1 MTNKKFKLAA
11 MSLATAVAVSTV
23 GPSASAVTYYLG
35 DGSVTVGQDENHGA
49 FSYQVKEGES
59 ADGSNSKH
67 TYVNEDT
74 ADKGVIYVK
83 DGNAPEVVPP
93 TTDNSENSNNGTE
106 ETTPTDNATQST
118 DSSADNTE
126 NSSTSETTTGNTI
139 TVMEDVQKTA
149 KTDGTEGYD
158 VKIVVDGVNVD
169 TSNTSTQT
177 DTPAEVSAD
186 TKEDKTIIKVGEGA
200 DVDLTVKGSNLT
212 TGGNG
217 IDIGVN
223 LKDDDENK
231 ETNVDLTLDHTKI
244 NLTENATAGIN
255 ARDNSDVDI
264 TLKGDNTIDGSEAID
279 KVTEGGGHDIS
290 KDNVNIEGIRVGGEG
305 ASDSSDASEGA
316 NTKLT
321 ISGGVEKTETAETDT
336 EETESSAGGSLTIS
350 DTTGGLVMA
359 DGSDVG
365 ITDGADVTIKDT
377 KTSGA
382 GQAGRA
388 VTQHGDLTISGG
400 SSLTIDGVEDNNAP
414 HTGIGIASWDE
425 ITVEGGST
433 LDISGATT
441 GIYGHQGSAASLT
454 VEDSALNIA
463 GSSFGIDYEGAG
475 KDKEGNALKSAGDI
489 TFDNAEVDINIT
501 PETPNAAGYGI
512 AAHGD
517 SNITFKNGTE
527 AEIKVTSENPDA
539 GTWGIYNERGGTGNL
554 TVNDST
560 VDIDANRG
568 IYAGFQ
574 KVEIA
579 NNSVVTSKNTH
590 QAMYALGG
598 SDGKGLKL
606 HVTGNSRYHLT
617 GGTRGNWGI
626 QATSAR
632 GHEILV
638 DDNGQLISDMENSY
652 TAVGLGKNAK
662 LVVDNGTVLVR
673 GKYDKAGLFA
683 YGDNSTI
690 HIKNNSHVE
699 ATTITLNPS
708 IKKIPTVGQKLIVTG
723 GTLTY
728 DYKADNTLWPVNDQ
742 GDKLTNFLLTK
753 DDTHANFDALS
764 YKGQTYTYLSDLNK
778 ETGKQY
784 LSVWVPAAALNY
796 MLDVDG
802 SHDPEIIGKALEEL
816 KRAGYNFDTAYQ
828 TAENGDQVVILRD
841 MVVNGKS
848 LNFTKTTDA
857 EGNTKLI
864 WGNYE
869 KQTEGAPSAY
879 DMVYGTEYEYEGKTY
894 TIVWGYESQ
903 NNPNTTAAAGVLDAF
918 GPDSNVKVTGE
929 TIDGT
934 DSAQYTVTIYGALR
948 EVTDPVIPT
957 NPKPETPEDSDPTPP
972 APTTP
977 TTPAVQDA
985 RPTTP
990 AVEQAVAKT
999 TPAPE
1004 TPVNPPVQDAR
1015 PESGKLIQ
1023 TGTTNWMADVLV
1035 RAGGVLLAA
1044 GYLLER
1050 KRKSMFHKAQH

>member
-11 MSLATAVAVSTV
+11 MSLATAVAVSAV

-35 DGSVTVGQDENHGA
+35 DGSVTVDKDVDRGA
-49 FSYQVKEGES
+49 YSYQGE
-59 ADGSNSKH
+59 DGSEEH
-67 TYVNEDT
+67 RTYVNEDKAET
-74 ADKGVIYVK
+74 GDGTIYVK

-93 TTDNSENSNNGTE
+93 STNNSDNGTE
-106 ETTPTDNATQST
+106 ETTPTDTTT
-118 DSSADNTE
+118 DSSGNNAE
-126 NSSTSETTTGNTI
+126 NSSTSETTTENTI
-139 TVMEDVQKTA
+139 TVMEDVKKTD
-149 KTDGTEGYD
+149 KTDGTEVND

-169 TSNTSTQT
+169 TSETGKST
-177 DTPAEVSAD
+177 V
-186 TKEDKTIIKVGEGA
+186 TIGEGA
-200 DVDLTVKGSNLT
+200 DVDLTVKDSNLT
-212 TGGNG
+212 TGGHG

-223 LKDDDENK
+223 LDDKDDNK
-231 ETNVDLTLDHTKI
+231 GANVDLTLDNTQI
-244 NLTENATAGIN
+244 NLTQNGKAGIN
-255 ARDNSDVDI
+255 VQDNSNVDL
-264 TLKGDNTIDGSEAID
+264 TLKGENAIDGSKAIENE
-279 KVTEGGGHDIS
+279 KEGILT
-290 KDNVNIEGIRVGGEG
+290 KNVNVEGIRVGDGG
-305 ASDSSDASEGA
+305 ASDGSGTSAGA
-316 NTKLT
+316 ETNLT

-359 DGSDVG
+359 DGSDVE
-365 ITDGADVTIKDT
+365 ITDGANVTIEET
-377 KTSGA
+377 KTSGST
-382 GQAGRA
+382 QAGRG

-400 SSLTIDGVEDNNAP
+400 SSLTIDSVEDNAKQAS
-414 HTGIGIASWDE
+414 HTGIGIASWDD
-425 ITVEGGST
+425 ITVEDGST
-433 LDISGATT
+433 LEISDATT
-441 GIYGHQGSAASLT
+441 GIYGHQGSDASLT

-475 KDKEGNALKSAGDI
+475 KDKEGNVLKSAGDI

-606 HVTGNSRYHLT
+606 RVTGNSRYHLT

-728 DYKADNTLWPVNDQ
+728 DYSADNTLWPVNEQ

-753 DDTHANFDALS
+753 DDAHANFDALS

-802 SHDPEIIGKALEEL
+802 SHDPEIIGKVLEEL
-816 KRAGYNFDTAYQ
+816 KQAGYKFDTAYQ

-869 KQTEGAPSAY
+869 KQAEGAPSAY

-929 TIDGT
+929 NIDGT

-957 NPKPETPEDSDPTPP
+957 NPKPETPEDSDPTPPAP

-1050 KRKSMFHKAQH
+1050 KRKGIFHKAQH

>member
-11 MSLATAVAVSTV
+11 MSLATAVAVSAV
-23 GPSASAVTYYLG
+23 GPSASAVTYQLENG
-35 DGSVTVGQDENHGA
+35 DVTVAENEKGA
-49 FSYQVKEGES
+49 FSYQNTANGKTGDV
-59 ADGSNSKH
+59 
-67 TYVNEDT
+67 YVDEDT
-74 ADKGVIYVK
+74 QDNGQIIITQAEGTKTDNTVTVEEDVTNDKGK
-83 DGNAPEVVPP
+83 R
-93 TTDNSENSNNGTE
+93 
-106 ETTPTDNATQST
+106 
-118 DSSADNTE
+118 
-126 NSSTSETTTGNTI
+126 
-139 TVMEDVQKTA
+139 DV
-149 KTDGTEGYD
+149 D
-158 VKIVVDGVNVD
+158 IILDGVNVD
-169 TSNTSTQT
+169 TSDTSTQT
-177 DTPAEVSAD
+177 DTLTEAAPD
-186 TKEDKTIIKVGEGA
+186 TGNTGDKTIIKVGEGA
-200 DVDLTVKGSNLT
+200 DVDLTVKDSNLT

-223 LKDDDENK
+223 LEGEDENIGA
-231 ETNVDLTLDHTKI
+231 NVDLTLDNTQI
-244 NLTENATAGIN
+244 NLTQNGKAGIN
-255 ARDNSDVDI
+255 VQDNSNVDL
-264 TLKGDNTIDGSEAID
+264 TLKGENAIDGSKAIENE
-279 KVTEGGGHDIS
+279 KEGILT
-290 KDNVNIEGIRVGGEG
+290 KNVNVEGIRVGDGG
-305 ASDSSDASEGA
+305 ASDGSGTSKDAKT
-316 NTKLT
+316 NLT
-321 ISGGVEKTETAETDT
+321 ISGGVEKTETEGADT
-336 EETESSAGGSLTIS
+336 EETESPAGGSLTINE
-350 DTTGGLVMA
+350 TTGGLVMA
-359 DGSDVG
+359 DGSDVE
-365 ITDGADVTIKDT
+365 ITDGANVTIEET
-377 KTSGA
+377 KTSGST
-382 GQAGRA
+382 QAGRG

-400 SSLTIDGVEDNNAP
+400 SSLTIDGVEDNAKQAS
-414 HTGIGIASWDE
+414 HTGIGIASWDD
-425 ITVEGGST
+425 ITVEDGST
-433 LDISGATT
+433 LEISDATT
-441 GIYGHQGSAASLT
+441 GIYGHQGSDASLT

-475 KDKEGNALKSAGDI
+475 KDKEGNVLKSAGDI

-606 HVTGNSRYHLT
+606 RVTGNSRYHLT

-690 HIKNNSHVE
+690 RIKNNSHVE

-728 DYKADNTLWPVNDQ
+728 DYNADNTLWPVNEQ

-764 YKGQTYTYLSDLNK
+764 YNGQTYTYLSDLNK

-816 KRAGYNFDTAYQ
+816 KQAGYNFDTAYQ

-869 KQTEGAPSAY
+869 KQAEGAPSAY

-929 TIDGT
+929 NIDGT

-957 NPKPETPEDSDPTPP
+957 NPEPETPEDSDPTPP

-1050 KRKSMFHKAQH
+1050 KRKGMFHKAQH

>member
-11 MSLATAVAVSTV
+11 MSLATAVAVSAV
-23 GPSASAVTYYLG
+23 GPSASAVTYQLEKG
-35 DGSVTVGQDENHGA
+35 DVTVGQDGTGA
-49 FSYQVKEGES
+49 YSYQNQT
-59 ADGSNSKH
+59 DGK
-67 TYVNEDT
+67 
-74 ADKGVIYVK
+74 
-83 DGNAPEVVPP
+83 
-93 TTDNSENSNNGTE
+93 TDNVYVDQDTQNNGQIIITQAE
-106 ETTPTDNATQST
+106 GTKTDN
-118 DSSADNTE
+118 
-126 NSSTSETTTGNTI
+126 
-139 TVMEDVQKTA
+139 TVTVEEDVTNEKG
-149 KTDGTEGYD
+149 KRD
-158 VKIVVDGVNVD
+158 VDIILDGVNVD
-169 TSNTSTQT
+169 TSTQT
-177 DTPAEVSAD
+177 EALPDTGS
-186 TKEDKTIIKVGEGA
+186 TGDKTIIKVGEGA
-200 DVDLTVKGSNLT
+200 DVDLTVKDSNLT
-212 TGGNG
+212 TGGHG

-223 LKDDDENK
+223 LEDKDENK
-231 ETNVDLTLDHTKI
+231 GADVDLTLDNTKVNLTQNGKVGINVQDNSNVDLTLKG
-244 NLTENATAGIN
+244 ENA
-255 ARDNSDVDI
+255 
-264 TLKGDNTIDGSEAID
+264 IDGSKAIENED
-279 KVTEGGGHDIS
+279 LK
-290 KDNVNIEGIRVGGEG
+290 KNVNVEGIRVGGEG
-305 ASDSSDASEGA
+305 ASDSSDANEDA
-316 NTKLT
+316 KTNLT

-336 EETESSAGGSLTIS
+336 EETESPAGGSLTIS

-359 DGSDVG
+359 DGSDVE
-365 ITDGADVTIKDT
+365 ITDGANVTIEET
-377 KTSGA
+377 KTSGST
-382 GQAGRA
+382 QAGRG

-400 SSLTIDGVEDNNAP
+400 SSLTIDGVEDNAKQAS
-414 HTGIGIASWDE
+414 HTGIGIASWDD
-425 ITVEGGST
+425 ITVEDGST
-433 LDISGATT
+433 LEISDATT
-441 GIYGHQGSAASLT
+441 GIYGHQGSDASLT

-475 KDKEGNALKSAGDI
+475 KDKEGNVLKSAGDI

-606 HVTGNSRYHLT
+606 RVTGNSRYHLT

-683 YGDNSTI
+683 YGNNSTI

-728 DYKADNTLWPVNDQ
+728 DYKADNTLWPVNEQ

-764 YKGQTYTYLSDLNK
+764 YNGQTYTYLSDLNK

-816 KRAGYNFDTAYQ
+816 KQAGYNFDTAYQ

-869 KQTEGAPSAY
+869 KQAEGAPSAY

-929 TIDGT
+929 NIDGT
-934 DSAQYTVTIYGALR
+934 DSARYTVTIYGALR

-957 NPKPETPEDSDPTPP
+957 NPKPETPEGSDPTPP
-972 APTTP
+972 APTAP

-1050 KRKSMFHKAQH
+1050 KRKGMFHKAQH

>member
-11 MSLATAVAVSTV
+11 MSLATAVAVSAV

-35 DGSVTVGQDENHGA
+35 DGSVTVDKDDTRGA
-49 FSYQVKEGES
+49 YSYQGE
-59 ADGSNSKH
+59 DGSEEH
-67 TYVNEDT
+67 RTYVNEDE
-74 ADKGVIYVK
+74 ADHGTIYVK
-83 DGNAPEVVPP
+83 GGNAPTGDVTPP
-93 TTDNSENSNNGTE
+93 TDNSGNGTE
-106 ETTPTDNATQST
+106 ETTTGNTITVKEDVKEGTTSTDHTT

-126 NSSTSETTTGNTI
+126 NNTPTETAPGNTI
-139 TVMEDVQKTA
+139 TVKEDVKDAT
-149 KTDGTEGYD
+149 
-158 VKIVVDGVNVD
+158 IVVDGVNVD
-169 TSNTSTQT
+169 TSDTSTPT
-177 DTPAEVSAD
+177 DTPAEVSAN

-200 DVDLTVKGSNLT
+200 DVDLTVKDSNLT

-217 IDIGVN
+217 IDIGVDLDGEDKN
-223 LKDDDENK
+223 EDKNK
-231 ETNVDLTLDHTKI
+231 ETNVDLTLDNTKI
-244 NLTENATAGIN
+244 NLTQNGKVGIN
-255 ARDNSDVDI
+255 VQDNSNVDL
-264 TLKGDNTIDGSEAID
+264 TLKGENVIDGSEAI
-279 KVTEGGGHDIS
+279 KNEKENILT
-290 KDNVNIEGIRVGGEG
+290 KNVNVEGIRVGDGG
-305 ASDSSDASEGA
+305 ASDGSGTSAGA
-316 NTKLT
+316 ETNLT
-321 ISGGVEKTETAETDT
+321 ISGGVEKTETEDADT
-336 EETESSAGGSLTIS
+336 EETESPAGGSLTINE
-350 DTTGGLVMA
+350 TTGGLVMA
-359 DGSDVG
+359 DGSDVE

-382 GQAGRA
+382 TQAGRA
-388 VTQHGDLTISGG
+388 VTQHGDLTISDG
-400 SSLTIDGVEDNNAP
+400 SSLTIDGVEDNAKQAP
-414 HTGIGIASWDE
+414 HTGIGIASWDD
-425 ITVEGGST
+425 ITVEDGST
-433 LDISGATT
+433 LEISDATT
-441 GIYGHQGSAASLT
+441 GIYGHQGSDASLT

-475 KDKEGNALKSAGDI
+475 KDKEGNVLKSAGDI

-606 HVTGNSRYHLT
+606 RVTGNSRYHLT

-708 IKKIPTVGQKLIVTG
+708 IKKIPTVGQNLIVTG

-728 DYKADNTLWPVNDQ
+728 DYSADNTLWPVNEQ

-869 KQTEGAPSAY
+869 KQAEGAPSAY

-929 TIDGT
+929 NIDGT
-934 DSAQYTVTIYGALR
+934 DSTQYTVTIYGALR

-1050 KRKSMFHKAQH
+1050 KRKGMFHKAQH

>member
-11 MSLATAVAVSTV
+11 MSLATAVAVSAV

-35 DGSVTVGQDENHGA
+35 NGSVTVDQDKDGNGA
-49 FSYQVKEGES
+49 FSYQGT
-59 ADGSNSKH
+59 DNGDNR
-67 TYVNEDT
+67 TYVNSDPY
-74 ADKGVIYVK
+74 DK
-83 DGNAPEVVPP
+83 DGTIHIEGGNGPS
-93 TTDNSENSNNGTE
+93 TDNSNNGTE
-106 ETTPTDNATQST
+106 ETTPPDNATQST
-118 DSSADNTE
+118 DAAANNVE
-126 NSSTSETTTGNTI
+126 NSTTTETATGNTI

-149 KTDGTEGYD
+149 KADGTEGND
-158 VKIVVDGVNVD
+158 VKIVVEGVNVD
-169 TSNTSTQT
+169 TSDTSTQT
-177 DTPAEVSAD
+177 EVPADAD
-186 TKEDKTIIKVGEGA
+186 TKENKTIIKVGEGA
-200 DVDLTVKGSNLT
+200 DVDLTVKDSNLT
-212 TGGNG
+212 TGGHG

-223 LKDDDENK
+223 LDDKDDNK
-231 ETNVDLTLDHTKI
+231 GAKVDLTLDNTQI
-244 NLTENATAGIN
+244 NLTQNGKAGIN
-255 ARDNSDVDI
+255 VQDNSNVNL
-264 TLKGDNTIDGSEAID
+264 TLKGDDNLIDGSEAI
-279 KVTEGGGHDIS
+279 KNVTKDGEKDIS
-290 KDNVNIEGIRVGGEG
+290 EDSVNVEGIRVGDGG
-305 ASDSSDASEGA
+305 ASDGSGTSEGA

-321 ISGGVEKTETAETDT
+321 ISGGVEKTETAEADT
-336 EETESSAGGSLTIS
+336 EETESPAGGSLTIS

-359 DGSDVG
+359 DGSHVT
-365 ITDGADVTIKDT
+365 ITDGADVTIEDT

-382 GQAGRA
+382 TQAGRA

-400 SSLTIDGVEDNNAP
+400 SSLTIDGVEDNAKQAP
-414 HTGIGIASWDE
+414 HTGIGIASWDD
-425 ITVEGGST
+425 ITVEDGST
-433 LDISGATT
+433 LDISNTET
-441 GIYGHQGSAASLT
+441 GIYGHQGSDASLT
-454 VEDSALNIA
+454 VKDSALNISDV
-463 GSSFGIDYEGAG
+463 GRGIDYEG
-475 KDKEGNALKSAGDI
+475 KDVDKGIESAGDI
-489 TFDNAEVDINIT
+489 SFKDSSVTISADGAGAIITGDNGNSSLTFD
-501 PETPNAAGYGI
+501 
-512 AAHGD
+512 H
-517 SNITFKNGTE
+517 TE
-527 AEIKVTSENPDA
+527 ANLQAPKGKAIYAGDKVGSD
-539 GTWGIYNERGGTGNL
+539 GNL
-554 TVNDST
+554 TITNGSTLNINADRGIWAGYKEVTIDNST
-560 VDIDANRG
+560 VNSTTVAQG
-568 IYAGFQ
+568 FYALG
-574 KVEIA
+574 
-579 NNSVVTSKNTH
+579 SKNTENKH
-590 QAMYALGG
+590 GV
-598 SDGKGLKL
+598 KL
-606 HVTGNSRYHLT
+606 HITN
-617 GGTRGNWGI
+617 GGKYNLYGGGDQNWAVDADTSRGNRIIVDGNG
-626 QATSAR
+626 TL
-632 GHEILV
+632 LV
-638 DDNGQLISDMENSY
+638 DQNDSNAGI
-652 TAVGLGKNAK
+652 VVGKNGEL
-662 LVVDNGTVLVR
+662 LVENGTVLVKGNYVDSQV
-673 GKYDKAGLFA
+673 GKILYKGTGILA
-683 YGDNSTI
+683 YGSNSSILIKDNA
-690 HIKNNSHVE
+690 HVE
-699 ATTITLNPS
+699 STSVTRFPLASN
-708 IKKIPTVGQKLIVTG
+708 QNLIVTG

-728 DYKADNTLWPVNDQ
+728 DYSADNTLWPVNEQ

-753 DDTHANFDALS
+753 DDAHANFDALS

-816 KRAGYNFDTAYQ
+816 KQAGYNFDTAYQ

-869 KQTEGAPSAY
+869 KQAEGAPRAY

-929 TIDGT
+929 NIDGT
-934 DSAQYTVTIYGALR
+934 DSARYTVTIYGALR

-1023 TGTTNWMADVLV
+1023 TGTTNWVADVLV

-1050 KRKSMFHKAQH
+1050 KRKSMFYKAQH

>member
-11 MSLATAVAVSTV
+11 MSLATAVAVSAV

-35 DGSVTVGQDENHGA
+35 NGSVTVDQDGNGA
-49 FSYQVKEGES
+49 FSYQEGNE
-59 ADGSNSKH
+59 KR
-67 TYVNEDT
+67 TYVNEEKEQTGDGT
-74 ADKGVIYVK
+74 IYVK
-83 DGNAPEVVPP
+83 DGNGPTEEVPS
-93 TTDNSENSNNGTE
+93 TTDNSENSDNGTE
-106 ETTPTDNATQST
+106 EATPTDNDTQST

-126 NSSTSETTTGNTI
+126 NSSTSETTTTNTI
-139 TVMEDVQKTA
+139 TVKEDVKDAT
-149 KTDGTEGYD
+149 
-158 VKIVVDGVNVD
+158 IVVDGVNVD
-169 TSNTSTQT
+169 TTSTPTEVAT
-177 DTPAEVSAD
+177 DTGN
-186 TKEDKTIIKVGEGA
+186 TEDKKTIIKVGEGA
-200 DVDLTVKGSNLT
+200 DVDLTVKNSNLT

-223 LKDDDENK
+223 LKDKDDNK

-264 TLKGDNTIDGSEAID
+264 TLKGNNTIDGSAAIKNEED
-279 KVTEGGGHDIS
+279 GILTN
-290 KDNVNIEGIRVGGEG
+290 NVNVEGIRVGGEG

-336 EETESSAGGSLTIS
+336 EETESPAGGSLTIS

-359 DGSDVG
+359 DGSDVE
-365 ITDGADVTIKDT
+365 ITDGADVTIEKT
-377 KTSGA
+377 ETSGST
-382 GQAGRA
+382 QAGRG

-400 SSLTIDGVEDNNAP
+400 SSLTIDGVEDNAKQAS

-425 ITVEGGST
+425 IKVEEESA
-433 LDISGATT
+433 LNISGATT
-441 GIYGHQGSAASLT
+441 GIYGHQGSDASLT
-454 VEDSALNIA
+454 VEDSTLNIA

-475 KDKEGNALKSAGDI
+475 EDKEGNVLKSAGDI

-606 HVTGNSRYHLT
+606 RVTGNSRYHLT

-753 DDTHANFDALS
+753 DDAHANFDALS

-784 LSVWVPAAALNY
+784 LSVWVPAVALNY

-816 KRAGYNFDTAYQ
+816 KQAGYNFDIDYQ

-869 KQTEGAPSAY
+869 KQAEGAPSAY

-929 TIDGT
+929 NIDGT

-957 NPKPETPEDSDPTPP
+957 NPKPETPEGSDPTPP

-1050 KRKSMFHKAQH
+1050 KRKGMFHKAQH

>member
-23 GPSASAVTYYLG
+23 GPSASAVTYQLENG
-35 DGSVTVGQDENHGA
+35 DVTVAENEKGA
-49 FSYQVKEGES
+49 FSYQNTANGKTDDVYVDQDTKDNGQIIIKQAEG
-59 ADGSNSKH
+59 
-67 TYVNEDT
+67 T
-74 ADKGVIYVK
+74 
-83 DGNAPEVVPP
+83 
-93 TTDNSENSNNGTE
+93 TTDNTVTVEENVTNKNG
-106 ETTPTDNATQST
+106 DR
-118 DSSADNTE
+118 
-126 NSSTSETTTGNTI
+126 
-139 TVMEDVQKTA
+139 DV
-149 KTDGTEGYD
+149 D
-158 VKIVVDGVNVD
+158 IIIDGVNVD
-169 TSNTSTQT
+169 TSDTSTST
-177 DTPAEVSAD
+177 DTPTEVSAD
-186 TKEDKTIIKVGEGA
+186 NKEDKTIIKVGEGA
-200 DVDLTVKGSNLT
+200 DVDLTVKDSKLT

-223 LKDDDENK
+223 LKDDDDNK
-231 ETNVDLTLDHTKI
+231 ETNVDLTLDNTKI

-321 ISGGVEKTETAETDT
+321 ISGGVEKTGTAETDT
-336 EETESSAGGSLTIS
+336 EETESPAGGSLTIS

-359 DGSDVG
+359 DGSDVE
-365 ITDGADVTIKDT
+365 ITDGADVTIEET
-377 KTSGA
+377 KTSGST
-382 GQAGRA
+382 QAGRG
-388 VTQHGDLTISGG
+388 VTQHGDLTISGD
-400 SSLTIDGVEDNNAP
+400 SSLKIDGVEDNAKQAS
-414 HTGIGIASWDE
+414 HTGIGIASWDD
-425 ITVEGGST
+425 ITVEDGST
-433 LDISGATT
+433 LEISDATT
-441 GIYGHQGSAASLT
+441 GIYGHQGSDASLT

-475 KDKEGNALKSAGDI
+475 KDKEGNVLKSAGDI

-560 VDIDANRG
+560 VDIDTNRG

-606 HVTGNSRYHLT
+606 RVTGNSRYHLT

-728 DYKADNTLWPVNDQ
+728 DYSADNTLWPVNDQ

-869 KQTEGAPSAY
+869 KQAEGAPNAY

-929 TIDGT
+929 NIDGT
-934 DSAQYTVTIYGALR
+934 DSARYTVTIYGALR

-957 NPKPETPEDSDPTPP
+957 NPEPETPEDSDPTPP

>member
-11 MSLATAVAVSTV
+11 MSLATAVAVSAV

-35 DGSVTVGQDENHGA
+35 DGSVTVDKDDTRGA
-49 FSYQVKEGES
+49 YSYQGE
-59 ADGSNSKH
+59 DGSEEH
-67 TYVNEDT
+67 RTYVNEDE
-74 ADKGVIYVK
+74 ADHGVINVK
-83 DGNAPEVVPP
+83 GGNAPTEDVLPS
-93 TTDNSENSNNGTE
+93 TDNSDNGTE
-106 ETTPTDNATQST
+106 ETTPTDTTT
-118 DSSADNTE
+118 DSSGNNAE
-126 NSSTSETTTGNTI
+126 NSPTAETTTGNTI
-139 TVMEDVQKTA
+139 TVKEDVKDAT
-149 KTDGTEGYD
+149 
-158 VKIVVDGVNVD
+158 IVVEGVNVD
-169 TSNTSTQT
+169 TSTQT
-177 DTPAEVSAD
+177 EVPVDA
-186 TKEDKTIIKVGEGA
+186 KEDKTIIKVGEGA
-200 DVDLTVKGSNLT
+200 DVDLTVKDSNLT

-223 LKDDDENK
+223 LKDDDDNK
-231 ETNVDLTLDHTKI
+231 ETNVDLTLDNTKI

-359 DGSDVG
+359 DGSDVE
-365 ITDGADVTIKDT
+365 ITDGANVTIEET
-377 KTSGA
+377 KTSGST
-382 GQAGRA
+382 QAGRG

-400 SSLTIDGVEDNNAP
+400 SSLTIDGVEDNAKQAS
-414 HTGIGIASWDE
+414 HTGIGIASWDD
-425 ITVEGGST
+425 ITVEDGST
-433 LDISGATT
+433 LEISDATT
-441 GIYGHQGSAASLT
+441 GIYGHQGSDASLT
-454 VEDSALNIA
+454 VEDSTLNI
-463 GSSFGIDYEGAG
+463 SDVSRGIDYEG
-475 KDKEGNALKSAGDI
+475 KNVDEGIESAGDI
-489 TFDNAEVDINIT
+489 SFKDSSVTISAEGAGAIITGDNGNSSLTFD
-501 PETPNAAGYGI
+501 
-512 AAHGD
+512 H
-517 SNITFKNGTE
+517 TE
-527 AEIKVTSENPDA
+527 ANLNATKGKAIYAGDKVGSD
-539 GTWGIYNERGGTGNL
+539 GNL
-554 TVNDST
+554 TITNGSKLNIEADRGIWAGYKEVTIDNST
-560 VDIDANRG
+560 VNSKTVAQ
-568 IYAGFQ
+568 GF
-574 KVEIA
+574 
-579 NNSVVTSKNTH
+579 
-590 QAMYALGG
+590 YALGRKNTENKHG
-598 SDGKGLKL
+598 VTLHITNGGKYNLYGGGDQNWA
-606 HVTGNSRYHLT
+606 VDANSS
-617 GGTRGNWGI
+617 RGNRIIVDGNG
-626 QATSAR
+626 TL
-632 GHEILV
+632 LV
-638 DDNGQLISDMENSY
+638 DQNDSNAGI
-652 TAVGLGKNAK
+652 AVGKNGEL
-662 LVVDNGTVLVR
+662 LVENGTVLVK
-673 GKYDKAGLFA
+673 GNYVDSMVGDILCKGTGILA
-683 YGDNSTI
+683 YGSNSSILIKDNA
-690 HIKNNSHVE
+690 HVE
-699 ATTITLNPS
+699 STSVTRFPGRFN
-708 IKKIPTVGQKLIVTG
+708 QNLIVTG

-728 DYKADNTLWPVNDQ
+728 DYSADNTLWPENEQ

-753 DDTHANFDALS
+753 DDAHANFDALS

-796 MLDVDG
+796 MLDVEG
-802 SHDPEIIGKALEEL
+802 SHDPEIIGKVLEEL
-816 KRAGYNFDTAYQ
+816 KQAGYKFDTAYQ

-869 KQTEGAPSAY
+869 KQAEGAPNAY

-929 TIDGT
+929 NIDGT
-934 DSAQYTVTIYGALR
+934 DSARYTVTIYGALR

-957 NPKPETPEDSDPTPP
+957 NPKPETPEGSDPTPP
-972 APTTP
+972 APTAP

-1023 TGTTNWMADVLV
+1023 TGTTNWMADILV

>member
-35 DGSVTVGQDENHGA
+35 DGSVTVDKDDNGA

-59 ADGSNSKH
+59 ADGSNSTH

-74 ADKGVIYVK
+74 ADKGVIYVQ
-83 DGNAPEVVPP
+83 DGHKPTEVVPP
-93 TTDNSENSNNGTE
+93 TTDNSDNGTA

-118 DSSADNTE
+118 DAAANNTE
-126 NSSTSETTTGNTI
+126 NSSTSETTTTNTI
-139 TVMEDVQKTA
+139 TVKEDVKDAT
-149 KTDGTEGYD
+149 
-158 VKIVVDGVNVD
+158 IVVEGVNVD
-169 TSNTSTQT
+169 TSDTSTQT
-177 DTPAEVSAD
+177 APPAEVPAA

-200 DVDLTVKGSNLT
+200 DVDLTVKNSNLT

-223 LKDDDENK
+223 LKDGDDNK
-231 ETNVDLTLDHTKI
+231 KTNVDLTLDNTQI
-244 NLTENATAGIN
+244 NLTQNGKAGIN
-255 ARDNSDVDI
+255 VQDNSNVDL
-264 TLKGDNTIDGSEAID
+264 TLKGENAIDGSKAIENE
-279 KVTEGGGHDIS
+279 KEGILT
-290 KDNVNIEGIRVGGEG
+290 KNVNVEGIRVGDGG
-305 ASDSSDASEGA
+305 ASDGSGTSKDAKT
-316 NTKLT
+316 NLT
-321 ISGGVEKTETAETDT
+321 ISGGVEKTETEGADT
-336 EETESSAGGSLTIS
+336 EETESPAGGSLTINE
-350 DTTGGLVMA
+350 TTGGLVMA
-359 DGSDVG
+359 DGSDVE
-365 ITDGADVTIKDT
+365 ITDGADVTIEDT

-382 GQAGRA
+382 TQAGRA

-400 SSLTIDGVEDNNAP
+400 SSLTIDGVEDNAKQAP
-414 HTGIGIASWDE
+414 HTGIGIASWDD
-425 ITVEGGST
+425 ITVEDGST
-433 LDISGATT
+433 LDISDATT
-441 GIYGHQGSAASLT
+441 GIYGHQGSDASLT

-475 KDKEGNALKSAGDI
+475 KDKEGNVLKSAGDI

-606 HVTGNSRYHLT
+606 RVTGNSRYHLT

-708 IKKIPTVGQKLIVTG
+708 IKKIPTVGQNLIVTG

-728 DYKADNTLWPVNDQ
+728 DYSADNTLWPENDQ

-753 DDTHANFDALS
+753 DDAHANFDALS
-764 YKGQTYTYLSDLNK
+764 YNGQTYTYLSDLNK

-816 KRAGYNFDTAYQ
+816 KQAGYNFDTAYQ

-869 KQTEGAPSAY
+869 KQAEGAPSAY

-918 GPDSNVKVTGE
+918 GPESNVKVTGDN
-929 TIDGT
+929 IDGT
-934 DSAQYTVTIYGALR
+934 DSARYTVTIYGALR

-957 NPKPETPEDSDPTPP
+957 NPKPETPEGSDPTPP

-1050 KRKSMFHKAQH
+1050 KRKGMFHKAQH

>member
-11 MSLATAVAVSTV
+11 MSLATAVAVSAV

-35 DGSVTVGQDENHGA
+35 DGSVTVDKDEKRGA
-49 FSYQVKEGES
+49 YSYQGE
-59 ADGSNSKH
+59 DGSEKH
-67 TYVNEDT
+67 RTYVNEDKAET
-74 ADKGVIYVK
+74 GDGTIYVM
-83 DGNAPEVVPP
+83 DGKAPTEVPP
-93 TTDNSENSNNGTE
+93 TTDNSDNGTE
-106 ETTPTDNATQST
+106 VPTPTDNDTQST
-118 DSSADNTE
+118 DASGNNAE
-126 NSSTSETTTGNTI
+126 NSSTSETTTTNTI
-139 TVMEDVQKTA
+139 TVKEDVTGA
-149 KTDGTEGYD
+149 T
-158 VKIVVDGVNVD
+158 IVVDGVNVD
-169 TSNTSTQT
+169 TSDTSTTT
-177 DTPAEVSAD
+177 DTPAEVPADAD

-200 DVDLTVKGSNLT
+200 DVDLTVKDSNLT

-217 IDIGVN
+217 IDIGVD
-223 LKDDDENK
+223 LDGKDENDENK
-231 ETNVDLTLDHTKI
+231 KTNVDLTLDNTHI
-244 NLTENATAGIN
+244 NLTEKANTAGIV
-255 ARDNSDVDI
+255 ARDNSTVDV
-264 TLKGDNTIDGSEAID
+264 TLKGENTIDGEKALENAAKEAEED
-279 KVTEGGGHDIS
+279 PS
-290 KDNVNIEGIRVGGEG
+290 PNRNVEGIRVGGNGVCDDSKGEG
-305 ASDSSDASEGA
+305 AS
-316 NTKLT
+316 LT
-321 ISGGVEKTETAETDT
+321 IKGDENSEQ
-336 EETESSAGGSLTIS
+336 GSLNIDRTYTGMVIS
-350 DTTGGLVMA
+350 
-359 DGSDVG
+359 DGSDVTL
-365 ITDGADVTIKDT
+365 TDNADVDINNTE
-377 KTSGA
+377 A
-382 GQAGRA
+382 GSTTQGGRGI
-388 VTQHGDLTISGG
+388 VQRGDLAIEDN
-400 SSLTIDGVEDNNAP
+400 SSLTIDKVHRGVHKIDNDQGGLTYDNNG
-414 HTGIGIASWDE
+414 HGIDSTAG
-425 ITVEGGST
+425 ITVTDDST
-433 LDISGATT
+433 LEIKGTDGSA
-441 GIYGHQGSAASLT
+441 IYGGTGSSLT
-454 VEDSALNIA
+454 VEDSTLNIDSN
-463 GSSFGIDYEGAG
+463 GQGIEYQ
-475 KDKEGNALKSAGDI
+475 GNAGDI
-489 TFDNAEVDINIT
+489 TFENSQVNISG
-501 PETPNAAGYGI
+501 NGMGI
-512 AAHGD
+512 SVAPGGGTD
-517 SNITFKNGTE
+517 ITFDHSTGSVRAQNGT
-527 AEIKVTSENPDA
+527 A
-539 GTWGIYNERGGTGNL
+539 IYGPESNGKGKL
-554 TVNDST
+554 TVTNKSEVKLEAPT
-560 VDIDANRG
+560 G
-568 IYAGFQ
+568 IYAGFDE
-574 KVEIA
+574 VEI
-579 NNSVVTSKNTH
+579 SGKSKVTSIGSVG
-590 QAMYALGG
+590 MMFVGG
-598 SDGKGLKL
+598 QSGATKL
-606 HVTGNSRYHLT
+606 HVTGESEYNLQMKGYAHALRVNLSK
-617 GGTRGNWGI
+617 NP
-626 QATSAR
+626 SS
-632 GHEILV
+632 ILV
-638 DDNGQLISDMENSY
+638 DQNSKLHLSQATTGASAIVLGNGATLTM
-652 TAVGLGKNAK
+652 
-662 LVVDNGTVLVR
+662 DNGTLITE
-673 GKYDKAGLFA
+673 GNFLKGIYSNGSK
-683 YGDNSTI
+683 STTT
-690 HIKNNSHVE
+690 IKNGSHVDV
-699 ATTITLNPS
+699 NS
-708 IKKIPTVGQKLIVTG
+708 IVGTKSDKGQNLIVTG

-753 DDTHANFDALS
+753 DDAHANFDALS

-816 KRAGYNFDTAYQ
+816 KQAGYNFDTAYQ

-869 KQTEGAPSAY
+869 KQAEGAPSAY

-929 TIDGT
+929 NIDGT

-957 NPKPETPEDSDPTPP
+957 NPEPETPEDSDPTPP

>member
-35 DGSVTVGQDENHGA
+35 GGSVTVDQDENRGA
-49 FSYQVKEGES
+49 FSYQGE
-59 ADGSNSKH
+59 DQGDKNR
-67 TYVNEDT
+67 TYVNDEKEQTGDGT
-74 ADKGVIYVK
+74 IYVK
-83 DGNAPEVVPP
+83 DGNAPTGEVPP
-93 TTDNSENSNNGTE
+93 TTDNSDNGTE
-106 ETTPTDNATQST
+106 VPTPTDNDTQST

-126 NSSTSETTTGNTI
+126 NSSTSETTTTNTI
-139 TVMEDVQKTA
+139 TVKEDVKDAT
-149 KTDGTEGYD
+149 
-158 VKIVVDGVNVD
+158 IVVDGVNVD
-169 TSNTSTQT
+169 TTSTPTEVAT
-177 DTPAEVSAD
+177 DTGN
-186 TKEDKTIIKVGEGA
+186 TEDKKTIIKVGEGA
-200 DVDLTVKGSNLT
+200 DVDLTVKDSNLT
-212 TGGNG
+212 TGGHG
-217 IDIGVN
+217 IDIGVD
-223 LKDDDENK
+223 LDGKDGGEDGDK
-231 ETNVDLTLDHTKI
+231 KTNVDLTLDNTQI
-244 NLTENATAGIN
+244 NLTQNGKAGIN
-255 ARDNSDVDI
+255 VQDNSNVDL
-264 TLKGDNTIDGSEAID
+264 TLKDKNTIDGSEAIKKEED
-279 KVTEGGGHDIS
+279 GILTK
-290 KDNVNIEGIRVGGEG
+290 NVNVEGIRVGDGG
-305 ASDSSDASEGA
+305 ASDGSGTSEGA

-336 EETESSAGGSLTIS
+336 EVTESPAGGSLTIS

-359 DGSDVG
+359 DGSHVE
-365 ITDGADVTIKDT
+365 ITDGADVTIEDT

-382 GQAGRA
+382 TQAGRA

-400 SSLTIDGVEDNNAP
+400 SSLTIDGVEDNAQQPP

-425 ITVEGGST
+425 ITVEDGST
-433 LDISGATT
+433 LDISNTET
-441 GIYGHQGSAASLT
+441 GIYGHQGSDASLT
-454 VEDSALNIA
+454 VEDSTLNI
-463 GSSFGIDYEGAG
+463 SDVKRGIVYEGEG
-475 KDKEGNALKSAGDI
+475 VDKEGHVHKSAGDI
-489 TFDNAEVDINIT
+489 TFDNAKVNIDADNIGITTGDNGTSSIKLDNTEAKITVGERGYAIYGPDAGGKGDLDIANSKLDIDASAYRAYGIMAGYKNVNIRDGSVVNSNSDAAGIILTGSAGNATKLHVSNSLYNLTTRYHYGVWACVADDAYQGTPTHTILVNDNGAMNISVKEGQPRASAGIIMDHGASLIADNGIITTNGKYRYGGIHAYGNDINIR
-501 PETPNAAGYGI
+501 
-512 AAHGD
+512 
-517 SNITFKNGTE
+517 
-527 AEIKVTSENPDA
+527 IKD
-539 GTWGIYNERGGTGNL
+539 
-554 TVNDST
+554 
-560 VDIDANRG
+560 
-568 IYAGFQ
+568 
-574 KVEIA
+574 
-579 NNSVVTSKNTH
+579 
-590 QAMYALGG
+590 
-598 SDGKGLKL
+598 
-606 HVTGNSRYHLT
+606 
-617 GGTRGNWGI
+617 
-626 QATSAR
+626 
-632 GHEILV
+632 
-638 DDNGQLISDMENSY
+638 
-652 TAVGLGKNAK
+652 
-662 LVVDNGTVLVR
+662 
-673 GKYDKAGLFA
+673 
-683 YGDNSTI
+683 
-690 HIKNNSHVE
+690 NSHVDVE
-699 ATTITLNPS
+699 SITYDAEHEN
-708 IKKIPTVGQKLIVTG
+708 QNLIVTG

-728 DYKADNTLWPVNDQ
+728 DYSADNTLWPENDQ

-753 DDTHANFDALS
+753 DDAHANFDALS
-764 YKGQTYTYLSDLNK
+764 YKGKTYTYLSDLNK

-816 KRAGYNFDTAYQ
+816 KQAGYNFDTAYQ

-869 KQTEGAPSAY
+869 KQAEGAPSAY

-929 TIDGT
+929 NIDGT
-934 DSAQYTVTIYGALR
+934 DSAKYTVTIYGALR

-957 NPKPETPEDSDPTPP
+957 NPKPETPEDSDPTPPAP

>member
-11 MSLATAVAVSTV
+11 MSLATAVAVSAV

-35 DGSVTVGQDENHGA
+35 DGSVTVDKDDTRGA
-49 FSYQVKEGES
+49 YSYQGE
-59 ADGSNSKH
+59 DGSEGH
-67 TYVNEDT
+67 RTYVNEDKAET
-74 ADKGVIYVK
+74 GDGTIYVK
-83 DGNAPEVVPP
+83 DGNAPTEEV
-93 TTDNSENSNNGTE
+93 TDNSNNSTE
-106 ETTPTDNATQST
+106 VPTPTDNDTQST
-118 DSSADNTE
+118 DASGNNTE
-126 NSSTSETTTGNTI
+126 NSSTSETTTTNTI
-139 TVMEDVQKTA
+139 TVKEDVTGA
-149 KTDGTEGYD
+149 T
-158 VKIVVDGVNVD
+158 IVVDGVNVD
-169 TSNTSTQT
+169 TSDTSTQT
-177 DTPAEVSAD
+177 EAAQDTGN
-186 TKEDKTIIKVGEGA
+186 TEDKKTIIKVGEGA
-200 DVDLTVKGSNLT
+200 DVDLTVRDSNLT
-212 TGGNG
+212 TGGHG

-223 LKDDDENK
+223 LEGKDENK
-231 ETNVDLTLDHTKI
+231 GANVDLTLDNTQI
-244 NLTENATAGIN
+244 NLTQNGKAGVN
-255 ARDNSDVDI
+255 VQDNSDVDL
-264 TLKGDNTIDGSEAID
+264 TLKDKNTIDGSEAIKKEED
-279 KVTEGGGHDIS
+279 GILTK
-290 KDNVNIEGIRVGGEG
+290 NVNVEGIRVGDGG
-305 ASDSSDASEGA
+305 ASDGSGTSEGA

-336 EETESSAGGSLTIS
+336 EETESPAGGSLTIS

-359 DGSDVG
+359 DGSDVE
-365 ITDGADVTIKDT
+365 ITDGADVTIEET
-377 KTSGA
+377 KTSGST
-382 GQAGRA
+382 QAGRG

-400 SSLTIDGVEDNNAP
+400 SSLKIDGVEDNAKQAS
-414 HTGIGIASWDE
+414 HTGIGIASWDD
-425 ITVEGGST
+425 ITVEDGST
-433 LDISGATT
+433 LEISDATT
-441 GIYGHQGSAASLT
+441 GIYGHQGSDASLT

-475 KDKEGNALKSAGDI
+475 KDKEGNLLKSAGDI

-606 HVTGNSRYHLT
+606 RVTGNSRYHLT

-753 DDTHANFDALS
+753 DDAHANFDALS
-764 YKGQTYTYLSDLNK
+764 YNGQTYTYLSDLNK

-816 KRAGYNFDTAYQ
+816 KQAGYNFDTAYQ

-857 EGNTKLI
+857 ESNTKLI

-869 KQTEGAPSAY
+869 KQAEGAPSAY

-918 GPDSNVKVTGE
+918 GPESNVKVTGDN
-929 TIDGT
+929 IDGT
-934 DSAQYTVTIYGALR
+934 DSARYTVTIYGALR

-957 NPKPETPEDSDPTPP
+957 NPKPETPEDSAPTPP

>member
-35 DGSVTVGQDENHGA
+35 DGSVTVDQDNNGA
-49 FSYQVKEGES
+49 YSYQGE
-59 ADGSNSKH
+59 DGSR
-67 TYVNEDT
+67 TYVNEDK
-74 ADKGVIYVK
+74 ADNGVIYVK
-83 DGNAPEVVPP
+83 DGHEPTETVPP
-93 TTDNSENSNNGTE
+93 STDNSDNSDNGTE
-106 ETTPTDNATQST
+106 VPTPTDNDTQST
-118 DSSADNTE
+118 DASGNNTE

-139 TVMEDVQKTA
+139 TVKEDVTGA
-149 KTDGTEGYD
+149 T
-158 VKIVVDGVNVD
+158 IVVDGVNVD
-169 TSNTSTQT
+169 TSDTSTQT
-177 DTPAEVSAD
+177 DTPTEVPAD

-200 DVDLTVKGSNLT
+200 DVDLTVKDSNLT

-223 LKDDDENK
+223 LKDDDDNK
-231 ETNVDLTLDHTKI
+231 ETNVDLTLDNTKI

-336 EETESSAGGSLTIS
+336 EETESPAGGSLTIS

-359 DGSDVG
+359 DGSDVE
-365 ITDGADVTIKDT
+365 ITDGANVTIEET
-377 KTSGA
+377 KTSGST
-382 GQAGRA
+382 QAGRG
-388 VTQHGDLTISGG
+388 VTQHGDLTISDG
-400 SSLTIDGVEDNNAP
+400 SSLTIDGVEDNAKQAS
-414 HTGIGIASWDE
+414 HTGIGIASWDD

-433 LDISGATT
+433 LEISDATT

-857 EGNTKLI
+857 EGKTKLI

-869 KQTEGAPSAY
+869 KQAEGAPSAY

-929 TIDGT
+929 NIDGT
-934 DSAQYTVTIYGALR
+934 DSARYTVTIYGALR

-957 NPKPETPEDSDPTPP
+957 NPEPETPEGSDPTPP

-999 TPAPE
+999 APAPE

>member
-35 DGSVTVGQDENHGA
+35 NGDITVDQDETRGA
-49 FSYQVKEGES
+49 FSYQGE
-59 ADGSNSKH
+59 DKGDENR

-74 ADKGVIYVK
+74 PDNGVIYVK

-93 TTDNSENSNNGTE
+93 TTDNSDNGTVVP
-106 ETTPTDNATQST
+106 TPTDHTT

-139 TVMEDVQKTA
+139 TVKEDVTGA
-149 KTDGTEGYD
+149 T
-158 VKIVVDGVNVD
+158 IVVDRVNVD
-169 TSNTSTQT
+169 TTSTPT
-177 DTPAEVSAD
+177 EVPAD

-200 DVDLTVKGSNLT
+200 DVDLTVRDSNLT

-223 LKDDDENK
+223 LDDKDDNK
-231 ETNVDLTLDHTKI
+231 ETNVDLTLDNTKI

-279 KVTEGGGHDIS
+279 KVTEGGEHDIS
-290 KDNVNIEGIRVGGEG
+290 RDNVNIEGIRVGGEG

-336 EETESSAGGSLTIS
+336 EETESPAGGSLTIS

-359 DGSDVG
+359 DGSDVE
-365 ITDGADVTIKDT
+365 ITDGANVTIEET
-377 KTSGA
+377 KTSGST
-382 GQAGRA
+382 QAGRG

-400 SSLTIDGVEDNNAP
+400 SSLTIDGVEDNAKQAS
-414 HTGIGIASWDE
+414 HTGIGIASWDD
-425 ITVEGGST
+425 ITVEDGST
-433 LDISGATT
+433 LEISDATT
-441 GIYGHQGSAASLT
+441 GIYGHQGSDASLT
-454 VEDSALNIA
+454 VEDSTLNI
-463 GSSFGIDYEGAG
+463 SDVKKGIVYEGESV
-475 KDKEGNALKSAGDI
+475 DKEGNVHKSAGDI
-489 TFDNAEVDINIT
+489 TFDNAKVNIDADKIGITTGNNGNSSIKLDNTEAKITVGERGYAIYGPDAGGKGDLDIANSKLDIDASAYRAYGIMAGYKNVNIRDGSVVNSNSDAAGIILTGSAGNATKLHVSNSLYNLTTRYHYGVWACVADDAYQGTPTHTILVNDNGAMNISVKEGQPRASAGIIMDHGASLIADNGIITTNGKYRYGGIHAYGNDINIR
-501 PETPNAAGYGI
+501 
-512 AAHGD
+512 
-517 SNITFKNGTE
+517 
-527 AEIKVTSENPDA
+527 IKD
-539 GTWGIYNERGGTGNL
+539 
-554 TVNDST
+554 
-560 VDIDANRG
+560 
-568 IYAGFQ
+568 
-574 KVEIA
+574 
-579 NNSVVTSKNTH
+579 
-590 QAMYALGG
+590 
-598 SDGKGLKL
+598 
-606 HVTGNSRYHLT
+606 
-617 GGTRGNWGI
+617 
-626 QATSAR
+626 
-632 GHEILV
+632 
-638 DDNGQLISDMENSY
+638 
-652 TAVGLGKNAK
+652 
-662 LVVDNGTVLVR
+662 
-673 GKYDKAGLFA
+673 
-683 YGDNSTI
+683 
-690 HIKNNSHVE
+690 NSHVDVE
-699 ATTITLNPS
+699 SITYDAEHEN
-708 IKKIPTVGQKLIVTG
+708 QNLIVTG

-728 DYKADNTLWPVNDQ
+728 DYSADNTLWPVNEQ

-753 DDTHANFDALS
+753 DDAHANFDALS

-816 KRAGYNFDTAYQ
+816 KQAGYNFDTAYQ

-869 KQTEGAPSAY
+869 KQAEGAPSAY

-918 GPDSNVKVTGE
+918 GPESNVKVTGDN
-929 TIDGT
+929 IDGT
-934 DSAQYTVTIYGALR
+934 DSARYTVTIYGALR

-957 NPKPETPEDSDPTPP
+957 NPKPETPEGSDPTPP

>member
-35 DGSVTVGQDENHGA
+35 DGSVTVDKDVDRGA
-49 FSYQVKEGES
+49 YSYQGE
-59 ADGSNSKH
+59 DGSEEH
-67 TYVNEDT
+67 RTYVNEDKE
-74 ADKGVIYVK
+74 DKGTIYVK

-93 TTDNSENSNNGTE
+93 TTDNSDNGTVVP
-106 ETTPTDNATQST
+106 TPTDNATQST

-126 NSSTSETTTGNTI
+126 NSSTSETTTPNTI
-139 TVMEDVQKTA
+139 TVKEDVKDAT
-149 KTDGTEGYD
+149 
-158 VKIVVDGVNVD
+158 IVVDGVNVD
-169 TSNTSTQT
+169 TTS
-177 DTPAEVSAD
+177 TPAEVPAD
-186 TKEDKTIIKVGEGA
+186 AKEDKTIIKVGEGA
-200 DVDLTVKGSNLT
+200 DVDLTVKNSNLT
-212 TGGNG
+212 TGGHG

-223 LKDDDENK
+223 LDDKDDNK
-231 ETNVDLTLDHTKI
+231 GANVDLTLDNTKI
-244 NLTENATAGIN
+244 NLTQNGKAGIN
-255 ARDNSDVDI
+255 VQDNSDVDL
-264 TLKGDNTIDGSEAID
+264 TLKGENAIDGSKAIENE
-279 KVTEGGGHDIS
+279 KENIL
-290 KDNVNIEGIRVGGEG
+290 KNNVNVEGIRVGDGG
-305 ASDSSDASEGA
+305 ASDGSGTSAGA
-316 NTKLT
+316 ETNLT
-321 ISGGVEKTETAETDT
+321 ISGGVEKTETADADT
-336 EETESSAGGSLTIS
+336 EETESPAGGSLTIS
-350 DTTGGLVMA
+350 DTTGGMVMA
-359 DGSDVG
+359 DGSDVE

-400 SSLTIDGVEDNNAP
+400 SSLTIDGVEDNAKNPP
-414 HTGIGIASWDE
+414 HTGIGIANWDA
-425 ITVEGGST
+425 IKVEEEST
-433 LDISGATT
+433 LDISGATI
-441 GIYGHQGSAASLT
+441 GIYGHQGSDASLT
-454 VEDSALNIA
+454 VEDSTLNIS
-463 GSSFGIDYEGAG
+463 GRSFGIEYEGAG
-475 KDKEGNALKSAGDI
+475 EDKEGNVLKSAGDI
-489 TFDNAEVDINIT
+489 TFDNAEVNIDIT
-501 PETPNAAGYGI
+501 PDAPDAAGYGI
-512 AAHGD
+512 ATQGD
-517 SNITFKNGTE
+517 SNITFENGTK
-527 AEIKVTSENPDA
+527 AEIKVSSENPDA
-539 GTWGIYNERGGTGNL
+539 GTWGIYNDHGGTGNL
-554 TVNDST
+554 TVDDST

-579 NNSVVTSKNTH
+579 NNSVVTSKNTN
-590 QAMYALGG
+590 QAMVARGG

-753 DDTHANFDALS
+753 DDAHANFDALS
-764 YKGQTYTYLSDLNK
+764 YNGQTYTYLSDLNK

-802 SHDPEIIGKALEEL
+802 SHDPEIIGKVLEEL
-816 KRAGYNFDTAYQ
+816 KQAGYKFDTAYQ

-869 KQTEGAPSAY
+869 KQAEGAPNAY

-929 TIDGT
+929 NIDGT
-934 DSAQYTVTIYGALR
+934 DSARYTVTIYGALR

>member
-11 MSLATAVAVSTV
+11 MSLATAVAVSAV

-35 DGSVTVGQDENHGA
+35 DGSVTVDKDDTRGA
-49 FSYQVKEGES
+49 YSYQGE
-59 ADGSNSKH
+59 DGSEEH
-67 TYVNEDT
+67 RTYVNEDE
-74 ADKGVIYVK
+74 ADHGVINVK
-83 DGNAPEVVPP
+83 GGNAPTEDVLPS
-93 TTDNSENSNNGTE
+93 TDNSDNGTE
-106 ETTPTDNATQST
+106 ETTPTDTTT
-118 DSSADNTE
+118 DSSGNNAE
-126 NSSTSETTTGNTI
+126 NSPTAETTTGNTI
-139 TVMEDVQKTA
+139 TVKEDVTGA
-149 KTDGTEGYD
+149 T
-158 VKIVVDGVNVD
+158 IVVEGVNVD
-169 TSNTSTQT
+169 TSTQT
-177 DTPAEVSAD
+177 EVPVDA
-186 TKEDKTIIKVGEGA
+186 KEDKTIIKVGEGA
-200 DVDLTVKGSNLT
+200 DVDLTVKDSNLT

-223 LKDDDENK
+223 LKDDDDNK
-231 ETNVDLTLDHTKI
+231 ETNVDLTLDNTKI

-316 NTKLT
+316 DTKLT
-321 ISGGVEKTETAETDT
+321 ISGGVEKAETAETDT
-336 EETESSAGGSLTIS
+336 EETESPAGGSLTIS

-359 DGSDVG
+359 DGSDVE
-365 ITDGADVTIKDT
+365 ITDGANVTIEET
-377 KTSGA
+377 KTSGST
-382 GQAGRA
+382 QAGRG

-400 SSLTIDGVEDNNAP
+400 SSLTIDGVEDNAKQAS
-414 HTGIGIASWDE
+414 HTGIGIASWDN
-425 ITVEGGST
+425 ITVEDGST
-433 LDISGATT
+433 LEISDATT
-441 GIYGHQGSAASLT
+441 GIYGHQGSDASLT
-454 VEDSALNIA
+454 VEDSTLNI
-463 GSSFGIDYEGAG
+463 SDVSRGIDYEGKG
-475 KDKEGNALKSAGDI
+475 VDNKGNVLESAGDI
-489 TFDNAEVDINIT
+489 SFKDSSVTISADGAGAIITGDNGNSSLTFD
-501 PETPNAAGYGI
+501 
-512 AAHGD
+512 H
-517 SNITFKNGTE
+517 TE
-527 AEIKVTSENPDA
+527 ANLNATKGKAIYAGDKVGSD
-539 GTWGIYNERGGTGNL
+539 GNL
-554 TVNDST
+554 TITNGSKLNIEADRGIWAGYKEVTIDNST
-560 VDIDANRG
+560 VNSKTVAQ
-568 IYAGFQ
+568 GF
-574 KVEIA
+574 
-579 NNSVVTSKNTH
+579 
-590 QAMYALGG
+590 YALGRKNTENKHG
-598 SDGKGLKL
+598 VTLHITNGGKYNLYGGGDQNWA
-606 HVTGNSRYHLT
+606 VDANSS
-617 GGTRGNWGI
+617 RGNRIIVDGNG
-626 QATSAR
+626 TL
-632 GHEILV
+632 LV
-638 DDNGQLISDMENSY
+638 DQNDSNAGI
-652 TAVGLGKNAK
+652 AVGKNGEL
-662 LVVDNGTVLVR
+662 LVENGTVLVK
-673 GKYDKAGLFA
+673 GNYVDSMVGDILCKGTGILA
-683 YGDNSTI
+683 YGSNSSILIKDNA
-690 HIKNNSHVE
+690 HVE
-699 ATTITLNPS
+699 STSVTRFPGRFN
-708 IKKIPTVGQKLIVTG
+708 QNLIVTG

-728 DYKADNTLWPVNDQ
+728 DYSADNTLWPVNEQ

-753 DDTHANFDALS
+753 DDAHANFGALS
-764 YKGQTYTYLSDLNK
+764 YNGETYTYLSDLNK

-802 SHDPEIIGKALEEL
+802 SHDPEIIGKVLKEL
-816 KRAGYNFDTAYQ
+816 KQAGYNFDTAYQ

-869 KQTEGAPSAY
+869 KQAEGAPSAY

-918 GPDSNVKVTGE
+918 GPESNVKVTGDN
-929 TIDGT
+929 IDGT
-934 DSAQYTVTIYGALR
+934 DSARYTVTIYGALR

-957 NPKPETPEDSDPTPP
+957 NPKPETPEDSAPTPP

>member
-23 GPSASAVTYYLG
+23 GPSASAVTYQLEKG
-35 DGSVTVGQDENHGA
+35 DVTVGQDGTGA
-49 FSYQVKEGES
+49 YSYQNQT
-59 ADGSNSKH
+59 DGK
-67 TYVNEDT
+67 
-74 ADKGVIYVK
+74 
-83 DGNAPEVVPP
+83 
-93 TTDNSENSNNGTE
+93 TDNVYVDQDTQNNGQIIITQAE
-106 ETTPTDNATQST
+106 GTKTDN
-118 DSSADNTE
+118 
-126 NSSTSETTTGNTI
+126 
-139 TVMEDVQKTA
+139 TVTVEEDVTNKNG
-149 KTDGTEGYD
+149 DRD
-158 VKIVVDGVNVD
+158 VDIIIDGVNVD
-169 TSNTSTQT
+169 TSDTSTQT
-177 DTPAEVSAD
+177 DTPTEVPAD

-200 DVDLTVKGSNLT
+200 DVDLTVKDSNLT

-223 LKDDDENK
+223 LEGEDENIGA
-231 ETNVDLTLDHTKI
+231 NVDLTLDNTQI
-244 NLTENATAGIN
+244 NLTQNGKAGIN
-255 ARDNSDVDI
+255 VQDNSNVDL
-264 TLKGDNTIDGSEAID
+264 TLKGENAIDGSKAIENE
-279 KVTEGGGHDIS
+279 KEGILT
-290 KDNVNIEGIRVGGEG
+290 KNVNVEGIRVGDGG
-305 ASDSSDASEGA
+305 ASDGSGTSKDAKT
-316 NTKLT
+316 NLT
-321 ISGGVEKTETAETDT
+321 ISGGVEKTETEGADT
-336 EETESSAGGSLTIS
+336 EETESPAGGSLTINE
-350 DTTGGLVMA
+350 TTGGLVMA
-359 DGSDVG
+359 DGSDVE
-365 ITDGADVTIKDT
+365 ITDGADVTIEDT

-382 GQAGRA
+382 TQAGRA

-400 SSLTIDGVEDNNAP
+400 SSLTIDGVEDNAKQAP
-414 HTGIGIASWDE
+414 HTGIGIASWDD
-425 ITVEGGST
+425 ITVEDGST
-433 LDISGATT
+433 LDISNTEA
-441 GIYGHQGSAASLT
+441 GIYGHQGSDASLT
-454 VEDSALNIA
+454 VEDSTLNI
-463 GSSFGIDYEGAG
+463 SDVKRGIVYEGEG
-475 KDKEGNALKSAGDI
+475 VDKEGHVHKSAGDI
-489 TFDNAEVDINIT
+489 MFDNAKVNIDADNIGITTGDNGTSSIKLDNTEAKITVGERGYAIYGPDAGGKGDLDIANSKLDIDASAYRAYGIMAGYKNVNIRDGSVVNSNSDAAGIILTGSAGNATKLHVSNSLYNLTTRYHYGVWACVADDAYQGTPTHTILVNDNGAMNISVKEGQPRASAGIIMDHGASLIADNGIITTNGKYRYGGIHAYGNDINIR
-501 PETPNAAGYGI
+501 
-512 AAHGD
+512 
-517 SNITFKNGTE
+517 
-527 AEIKVTSENPDA
+527 IKD
-539 GTWGIYNERGGTGNL
+539 
-554 TVNDST
+554 
-560 VDIDANRG
+560 
-568 IYAGFQ
+568 
-574 KVEIA
+574 
-579 NNSVVTSKNTH
+579 
-590 QAMYALGG
+590 
-598 SDGKGLKL
+598 
-606 HVTGNSRYHLT
+606 
-617 GGTRGNWGI
+617 
-626 QATSAR
+626 
-632 GHEILV
+632 
-638 DDNGQLISDMENSY
+638 
-652 TAVGLGKNAK
+652 
-662 LVVDNGTVLVR
+662 
-673 GKYDKAGLFA
+673 
-683 YGDNSTI
+683 
-690 HIKNNSHVE
+690 NSHVDVE
-699 ATTITLNPS
+699 SITYDAEHEN
-708 IKKIPTVGQKLIVTG
+708 QNLIVTG

-728 DYKADNTLWPVNDQ
+728 DYKADNTLWPENEQ

-802 SHDPEIIGKALEEL
+802 SHDPEIIGKVLEEL
-816 KRAGYNFDTAYQ
+816 KQAGYNFGTAYQ

-869 KQTEGAPSAY
+869 KQAEGAPSAY

-957 NPKPETPEDSDPTPP
+957 NPEPETPEDSDPTPP

-1050 KRKSMFHKAQH
+1050 KRKGMFHKAQH

>member
-1 MTNKKFKLAA
+1 MTKKKFKLAA

-35 DGSVTVGQDENHGA
+35 DGSVTVDQDGNGA
-49 FSYQVKEGES
+49 YSYQNKT
-59 ADGSNSKH
+59 DGKTENV
-67 TYVNEDT
+67 YVDKDTKDNGQIIIKQAEDT
-74 ADKGVIYVK
+74 
-83 DGNAPEVVPP
+83 
-93 TTDNSENSNNGTE
+93 TTD
-106 ETTPTDNATQST
+106 
-118 DSSADNTE
+118 
-126 NSSTSETTTGNTI
+126 TTTGNTV
-139 TVMEDVQKTA
+139 TVEENVTNENGKRDV
-149 KTDGTEGYD
+149 D
-158 VKIVVDGVNVD
+158 IIIDGVNAD
-169 TSNTSTQT
+169 TSETGKST
-177 DTPAEVSAD
+177 V
-186 TKEDKTIIKVGEGA
+186 TIGEGA
-200 DVDLTVKGSNLT
+200 DVDLTVKDSNLT
-212 TGGNG
+212 TGGHG

-223 LKDDDENK
+223 LEDKDENK
-231 ETNVDLTLDHTKI
+231 GANVDLTLDNTKI

-336 EETESSAGGSLTIS
+336 EETESPAGGSLTINE
-350 DTTGGLVMA
+350 TTGGLVMA
-359 DGSDVG
+359 DGSDVE
-365 ITDGADVTIKDT
+365 ITDGADVTIEDT

-382 GQAGRA
+382 TQA

-400 SSLTIDGVEDNNAP
+400 SSLTIDGVEDNAKQAP

-425 ITVEGGST
+425 IKVEDGST
-433 LDISGATT
+433 LDISNTET
-441 GIYGHQGSAASLT
+441 GIYGHQGSDASLT
-454 VEDSALNIA
+454 VEDSTLNISDV
-463 GSSFGIDYEGAG
+463 GRGIDYEGKG
-475 KDKEGNALKSAGDI
+475 VDNKGNVLESAGDI
-489 TFDNAEVDINIT
+489 SFKDSSVTISADGAGAIITGDNGNSSLTFD
-501 PETPNAAGYGI
+501 
-512 AAHGD
+512 H
-517 SNITFKNGTE
+517 TE
-527 AEIKVTSENPDA
+527 ANLNATKGKAIYAGDKVGSD
-539 GTWGIYNERGGTGNL
+539 GNL
-554 TVNDST
+554 TITNGSKLNIEADRGIWAGYKEVMIDNST
-560 VDIDANRG
+560 VKSKTVAQG
-568 IYAGFQ
+568 FYALG
-574 KVEIA
+574 
-579 NNSVVTSKNTH
+579 SKNTENKH
-590 QAMYALGG
+590 GVRLHITNGG
-598 SDGKGLKL
+598 KYNLYGGGDQNWA
-606 HVTGNSRYHLT
+606 VDANSS
-617 GGTRGNWGI
+617 RGNRIIVDGNG
-626 QATSAR
+626 TL
-632 GHEILV
+632 LV
-638 DDNGQLISDMENSY
+638 DQNDSNAGI
-652 TAVGLGKNAK
+652 AVGKNGEL
-662 LVVDNGTVLVR
+662 LVENGTVLVK
-673 GKYDKAGLFA
+673 GNYVDSMVGDILCKGTGILA
-683 YGDNSTI
+683 YGSNSSILIKDNA
-690 HIKNNSHVE
+690 HVE
-699 ATTITLNPS
+699 STSVTRFPGRFN
-708 IKKIPTVGQKLIVTG
+708 QNLIVTG

-728 DYKADNTLWPVNDQ
+728 DYSADNTLWPVNEQ

-753 DDTHANFDALS
+753 DDAHANFDALS
-764 YKGQTYTYLSDLNK
+764 YKGKTYTYLSDLNK

-816 KRAGYNFDTAYQ
+816 KQAGYNFDTAYQ

-869 KQTEGAPSAY
+869 KQAKGAPSAY

-929 TIDGT
+929 NIDGT
-934 DSAQYTVTIYGALR
+934 DSARYTVTIYGALR

-957 NPKPETPEDSDPTPP
+957 NPKPETPEGSDPTPP
-972 APTTP
+972 APTAP

-1050 KRKSMFHKAQH
+1050 KRKGMFHKAQH

>member
-35 DGSVTVGQDENHGA
+35 NGDITVDQDDTRGA
-49 FSYQVKEGES
+49 FSYQGE
-59 ADGSNSKH
+59 DQGDKNR
-67 TYVNEDT
+67 TYVNEDK
-74 ADKGVIYVK
+74 ADKGTIYVK
-83 DGNAPEVVPP
+83 DGNAPKEEVPS
-93 TTDNSENSNNGTE
+93 TTDNSNNGTE
-106 ETTPTDNATQST
+106 VPTPTDHTT
-118 DSSADNTE
+118 DSSADNTK
-126 NSSTSETTTGNTI
+126 NSSTSETTTTNTI
-139 TVMEDVQKTA
+139 TVKEDVKDAT
-149 KTDGTEGYD
+149 
-158 VKIVVDGVNVD
+158 IVVDGVNVD
-169 TSNTSTQT
+169 TTSTPT
-177 DTPAEVSAD
+177 EVPAD

-200 DVDLTVKGSNLT
+200 DVDLTVRDSNLT

-223 LKDDDENK
+223 LEGEDENK
-231 ETNVDLTLDHTKI
+231 ETNVDLTLDNTEI
-244 NLTENATAGIN
+244 NLTEKDNTAGIVV
-255 ARDNSDVDI
+255 RDHSTVDV
-264 TLKGDNTIDGSEAID
+264 TLKGENTIDGKKALENAAQEAGD
-279 KVTEGGGHDIS
+279 AKKESTS
-290 KDNVNIEGIRVGGEG
+290 SPNRNVEGIRVGGENAG
-305 ASDSSDASEGA
+305 DDSSGEGA
-316 NTKLT
+316 
-321 ISGGVEKTETAETDT
+321 
-336 EETESSAGGSLTIS
+336 SLTIKGDDTS
-350 DTTGGLVMA
+350 DQGSLNIDHTSTGMVISN
-359 DGSDVG
+359 DSDVTL
-365 ITDGADVTIKDT
+365 TDNADVDIKHT
-377 KTSGA
+377 EA
-382 GQAGRA
+382 GSSTQGGRGI
-388 VTQHGDLTISGG
+388 VQRGDLTVEDK
-400 SSLTIDGVEDNNAP
+400 SSLTIDTVGSGAYKIDNDQEGLVYGNNGY
-414 HTGIGIASWDE
+414 GIDSTDD
-425 ITVEGGST
+425 ITVTGDST
-433 LDISGATT
+433 LEIKGTQSSA
-441 GIYGHQGSAASLT
+441 IYGGTGSSLT
-454 VEDSALNIA
+454 VEDSTLNIDSN
-463 GSSFGIDYEGAG
+463 GRGIDYEG
-475 KDKEGNALKSAGDI
+475 DAGDI
-489 TFDNAEVDINIT
+489 TFDNSEVNISGNGMGISVAPEGGTNIT
-501 PETPNAAGYGI
+501 FDNSTGSVSAQNGTAIYGPESGGK
-512 AAHGD
+512 GD
-517 SNITFKNGTE
+517 LTFKNGSDVTLN
-527 AEIKVTSENPDA
+527 ASYGIQAGFNNVEISEQSKVVSNTVAS
-539 GTWGIYNERGGTGNL
+539 GMIFRGGTSGA
-554 TVNDST
+554 T
-560 VDIDANRG
+560 
-568 IYAGFQ
+568 
-574 KVEIA
+574 
-579 NNSVVTSKNTH
+579 
-590 QAMYALGG
+590 
-598 SDGKGLKL
+598 KL
-606 HVTGNSRYHLT
+606 HITGNSLYDLNMSGKSHALQLNALP
-617 GGTRGNWGI
+617 G
-626 QATSAR
+626 S
-632 GHEILV
+632 HSILV
-638 DDNGQLISDMENSY
+638 DDNSTLHISEGEGKEGASAICMGNNTTLTMEN
-652 TAVGLGKNAK
+652 
-662 LVVDNGTVLVR
+662 GTLITE
-673 GKYDKAGLFA
+673 GNFSKGIYSFGS
-683 YGDNSTI
+683 NSTTT
-690 HIKNNSHVE
+690 IKNGSHVDVSS
-699 ATTITLNPS
+699 IVRNP
-708 IKKIPTVGQKLIVTG
+708 INEGQKLIVTG

-728 DYKADNTLWPVNDQ
+728 DYSADNTLWPVNEQ

-753 DDTHANFDALS
+753 DDAHANFDALS
-764 YKGQTYTYLSDLNK
+764 YNGKTYTYLSDLNK

-816 KRAGYNFDTAYQ
+816 KQAGYNFDTAYQ

-957 NPKPETPEDSDPTPP
+957 NPEPETPEDSEPIPP

-1004 TPVNPPVQDAR
+1004 TPANPPVQDAR

-1050 KRKSMFHKAQH
+1050 KRKGMFHKAQH

>member
-35 DGSVTVGQDENHGA
+35 DGSVTVDKDVERGTY
-49 FSYQVKEGES
+49 SYQGE
-59 ADGSNSKH
+59 DGSR
-67 TYVNEDT
+67 TYVNEDK
-74 ADKGVIYVK
+74 ADNGVIYVK
-83 DGNAPEVVPP
+83 DGNAPKEEVPS
-93 TTDNSENSNNGTE
+93 TTDNSNNGTE
-106 ETTPTDNATQST
+106 VPTPTDHTT

-126 NSSTSETTTGNTI
+126 NSSTSETTTTNTI
-139 TVMEDVQKTA
+139 TVKEDVTGA
-149 KTDGTEGYD
+149 T
-158 VKIVVDGVNVD
+158 IVVDGVNVD
-169 TSNTSTQT
+169 TSTQT
-177 DTPAEVSAD
+177 DPPAGVPAD
-186 TKEDKTIIKVGEGA
+186 AKEDKTIIKVGEGA
-200 DVDLTVKGSNLT
+200 DVDLTVRDSNLT
-212 TGGNG
+212 TGGHG

-223 LKDDDENK
+223 LEGEDDNK
-231 ETNVDLTLDHTKI
+231 GANVDLTLDNTQI
-244 NLTENATAGIN
+244 NLTQNGKAGIN
-255 ARDNSDVDI
+255 VQDNSNVDL
-264 TLKGDNTIDGSEAID
+264 TLKGENVIDGSEAI
-279 KVTEGGGHDIS
+279 KNEKENILT
-290 KDNVNIEGIRVGGEG
+290 KNVNVEGIRVGDGG
-305 ASDSSDASEGA
+305 ASDGSGTSAGA
-316 NTKLT
+316 ETNLT
-321 ISGGVEKTETAETDT
+321 ISGGVEKTETEDADT
-336 EETESSAGGSLTIS
+336 EETESPAGDSLTINE
-350 DTTGGLVMA
+350 TTGGLVMA
-359 DGSDVG
+359 DGSDVE

-382 GQAGRA
+382 TQAGRA
-388 VTQHGDLTISGG
+388 VTQHGDLTISDG
-400 SSLTIDGVEDNNAP
+400 SSLTIDGVEDNAKHAS
-414 HTGIGIASWDE
+414 HTGIGIASWDD
-425 ITVEGGST
+425 ITVEDGST

-441 GIYGHQGSAASLT
+441 GIYGHQGSDASLT
-454 VEDSALNIA
+454 VEDSTLNI
-463 GSSFGIDYEGAG
+463 SDVSRGIDYEG
-475 KDKEGNALKSAGDI
+475 KNVDEGIESAGDI
-489 TFDNAEVDINIT
+489 SFKDSSVTISAEGAGAIITGDNGNSSLTFD
-501 PETPNAAGYGI
+501 
-512 AAHGD
+512 H
-517 SNITFKNGTE
+517 TE
-527 AEIKVTSENPDA
+527 ANLNATKGKAIYAGDKVGSD
-539 GTWGIYNERGGTGNL
+539 GNL
-554 TVNDST
+554 TITNGSKLNIEADRGIWAGYKEVTIDNST
-560 VDIDANRG
+560 VNSKTVAQ
-568 IYAGFQ
+568 GF
-574 KVEIA
+574 
-579 NNSVVTSKNTH
+579 
-590 QAMYALGG
+590 YALGRKNTENKHG
-598 SDGKGLKL
+598 VTLHITNGGKYNLYGGGDQNWA
-606 HVTGNSRYHLT
+606 VDANSS
-617 GGTRGNWGI
+617 RGNRIIVDGNG
-626 QATSAR
+626 TL
-632 GHEILV
+632 LV
-638 DDNGQLISDMENSY
+638 DQNDSNAGI
-652 TAVGLGKNAK
+652 AVGKNGEL
-662 LVVDNGTVLVR
+662 LVENGTVLVK
-673 GKYDKAGLFA
+673 GNYVDSMVGDILCKGTGILA
-683 YGDNSTI
+683 YGSNSSILIKDNA
-690 HIKNNSHVE
+690 HVE
-699 ATTITLNPS
+699 STSVTRFPGRFN
-708 IKKIPTVGQKLIVTG
+708 QNLIVTG

-728 DYKADNTLWPVNDQ
+728 DYKADNTLWPVNEQ

-816 KRAGYNFDTAYQ
+816 KQAGYNFDTAYQ

-869 KQTEGAPSAY
+869 KQAEGAPNAY

-929 TIDGT
+929 NIDGT
-934 DSAQYTVTIYGALR
+934 DSARYTVAIYGALR

-957 NPKPETPEDSDPTPP
+957 NPKPETPEGSDPTPP
-972 APTTP
+972 APTAP

-1023 TGTTNWMADVLV
+1023 TGTTNWMADILV

>member
-23 GPSASAVTYYLG
+23 GPSASAVTYQLEKG
-35 DGSVTVGQDENHGA
+35 DVTVAENENGAYSYQGEDKDENR
-49 FSYQVKEGES
+49 
-59 ADGSNSKH
+59 
-67 TYVNEDT
+67 TYVDKDTEDNGQIIIT
-74 ADKGVIYVK
+74 QAEGTKTDNTVTVEENVTNK
-83 DGNAPEVVPP
+83 DG
-93 TTDNSENSNNGTE
+93 DR
-106 ETTPTDNATQST
+106 
-118 DSSADNTE
+118 
-126 NSSTSETTTGNTI
+126 
-139 TVMEDVQKTA
+139 DV
-149 KTDGTEGYD
+149 D
-158 VKIVVDGVNVD
+158 IIIDGVNVD
-169 TSNTSTQT
+169 TSDTSTQT
-177 DTPAEVSAD
+177 DTPAEVPAD

-200 DVDLTVKGSNLT
+200 DVDLTVKDSNLT

-223 LKDDDENK
+223 LKDDDDNK
-231 ETNVDLTLDHTKI
+231 ETNVDLTLDNTKI

-336 EETESSAGGSLTIS
+336 EETESPAGGSLTIS

-359 DGSDVG
+359 DGSDVE
-365 ITDGADVTIKDT
+365 ITDGANVTIEET
-377 KTSGA
+377 KTSGST
-382 GQAGRA
+382 QAGRG
-388 VTQHGDLTISGG
+388 VTQHGDLTISDG
-400 SSLTIDGVEDNNAP
+400 SSLTIDGVEDNAKQAS
-414 HTGIGIASWDE
+414 HTGIGIASWDD

-433 LDISGATT
+433 LEISDATT
-441 GIYGHQGSAASLT
+441 GIYGHQGSDASLT

-753 DDTHANFDALS
+753 DDAHANFDALS

-816 KRAGYNFDTAYQ
+816 KQAGYNFDTAYQ

-869 KQTEGAPSAY
+869 KQAEGAPSAY

-918 GPDSNVKVTGE
+918 GPDSNVKVTGD
-929 TIDGT
+929 IDGT
-934 DSAQYTVTIYGALR
+934 DSAKYTVTIYGALR

-957 NPKPETPEDSDPTPP
+957 NPKPETPEGSDPTPP

-1050 KRKSMFHKAQH
+1050 KRKSMFYKAQH